1 MILRSGIGEA
11 ASIIAVA
18 QITAEVVKLCGGYL
32 SDVSDAR
39 QEVQQMHS
47 RVSALHNV
55 LEQAQRLLG
64 DSKSNRLPMSTS
76 ILGSLNQCMSEL
88 QGLRTRLNPGKTQKG
103 MRRLGLRALKWPF
116 PKTEVE
122 RILKMLDGYTT
133 TFNVALLTDQT

>member
-1 MILRSGIGEA
+1 LILRSGIGEA
-11 ASIIAVA
+11 ANIIAVV